1 MASLA
6 NLFQRPRPPL
16 VAIDIGT
23 TSMRLVEL
31 DRASSASPIVV
42 QRVAHEPLEMGWVVD
57 GQIARFSAVAQS
69 LTQLLQKSGTTA
81 KHVALAVPN
90 AGVITRAITVP
101 SDLPA
106 AQMQTF
112 IEAEASGFLSFSLD
126 EVALDYYP
134 LGTSADTGAS
144 TTGAAE
150 TDVLVV
156 AARQERVLERQNL
169 AEEVGLKPEVIDVDS
184 FATRLALARVLGQIP
199 QLPHTGAG
207 RAGSDLPVA
216 LIKVSGH
223 GASMQILLG
232 DQLLYESEQGM
243 GGQLLSRIAQHYGIS
258 VEDAH
263 RQRKTQ
269 TLAADFESAIIEPFA
284 QSLAE
289 DVAWALQVFFKS
301 SPYASLDRIALCGSV
316 AGVPALAAAL
326 QQRTGIVTAPLN
338 PFEGMAIAPTVH
350 ARALQNTAAAYA
362 TACGLA
368 LRRFL
373 P

>member
-1 MASLA
+1 MANLA

-16 VAIDIGT
+16 VAVDIGT

-31 DRASSASPIVV
+31 DRGAPGAPIVV

-57 GQIARFSAVAQS
+57 GQIARFGAVAQA
-69 LTQLLQKSGTTA
+69 LTQLLQKSGTKA
-81 KHVALAVPN
+81 SHVAMAIPN
-90 AGVITRAITVP
+90 AGVITRVVSVP
-101 SDLPA
+101 KNLPE
-106 AQMQTF
+106 AQMQDFIAMEANTF
-112 IEAEASGFLSFSLD
+112 ASSSLD
-126 EVALDYYP
+126 EVAIDYYP
-134 LGTSADTGAS
+134 LGTSDAS
-144 TTGAAE
+144 SGDDE
-150 TDVLVV
+150 VLVV
-156 AARQERVLERQNL
+156 AARQERVIERQTL
-169 AEEVGLKPEVIDVDS
+169 AEEVGLTPEVVDVDS

-207 RAGSDLPVA
+207 RLAGNLPVA
-216 LIKVSGH
+216 LIKVSAH

-232 DQLLYESEQGM
+232 DQVLYESERGL
-243 GGQLLSRIAQHYGIS
+243 GGQLLSRIAQHYGVSI
-258 VEDAH
+258 EDAQ

-269 TLAADFESAIIEPFA
+269 SLGADFDAAVLEPFA
-284 QSLAE
+284 QALAE

-301 SPYASLDRIALCGSV
+301 SPYASLDRIVLTGSV
-316 AGVPALAAAL
+316 AGAPALAAAL

-338 PFEGMAIAPTVH
+338 PFEGMTLAPTVH
-350 ARALQNTAAAYA
+350 ARALQSTAAAYA